1 VKTKDKGR
9 RVCPDCDGECEAP
22 RSLLGA
28 CLICP
33 TCGGHGEL
41 NADGSMVAPPIPDR
55 PPGWWLDGY

>member
-1 VKTKDKGR
+1 VNV
-9 RVCPDCDGECEAP
+9 VCHDCDGDGEAP

-41 NADGSMVAPPIPDR
+41 TPAGDMVGPDLSQLLIPFL
-55 PPGWWLDGY
+55 GGF